1 MTVFNKGTGDDYD
14 FKCAARASFEVLGSK
29 NSHAARTVNQS
40 IGVYRD
46 KMNQSIIM
54 NQSIQLRFQFGFGV
68 YSENESVQ
76 LGSSWVIM
84 NQSSWVLLSS
94 SGPIRASSWG
104 VQ

>member
-1 MTVFNKGTGDDYD
+1 MTMTSKLLLQ
-14 FKCAARASFEVLGSK
+14 SFEVLGGIPEYPEETTPS
-29 NSHAARTVNQS
+29 SWGL

-76 LGSSWVIM
+76 LGSSWNPCWCV
-84 NQSSWVLLSS
+84 SDYESVLLSS